1 MIEIDPKKRIQ
12 LLMEA
17 VKINHDLGNNYSIQV
32 NGSEEIATYLRDK
45 KEAVLFNYGLD
56 DISDEELE
64 SYDGVK
70 EIRKYRNSL
79 VISKSTLP
87 GRFKFGNWE
96 KHISDGDDIT
106 PSEYFE
112 DRIKWDEETEL
123 DPSQKRRTNHRN
135 RSIF

>member
-1 MIEIDPKKRIQ
+1 MVNTKDIDQQKRIII
-12 LLMEA
+12 LIEA
-17 VKINHDLGNNYSIQV
+17 VKANHDLGGNFDIQV
-32 NGSEEIATYLRDK
+32 NGSDEIAKYLNDK

-56 DISDEELE
+56 DITDEELE
-64 SYDGVK
+64 EYDGIE

-79 VISKSTLP
+79 VMSKSTLP
-87 GRFKFGNWE
+87 NRFKFGSWE

-123 DPSQKRRTNHRN
+123 DPS
-135 RSIF
+135 